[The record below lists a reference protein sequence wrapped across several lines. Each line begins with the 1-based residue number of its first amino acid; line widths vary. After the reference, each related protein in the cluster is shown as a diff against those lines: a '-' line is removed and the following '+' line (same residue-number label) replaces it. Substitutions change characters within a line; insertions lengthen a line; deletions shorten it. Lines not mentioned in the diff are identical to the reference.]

1 MVKVLEMT
9 TSVCPSGS
17 DLATLATPID
27 PLAPLWFSITTGW
40 PNAFWSRAP
49 ITLAMTSLE
58 PPAANGTT
66 RVICR
71 DGNR

>member
-1 MVKVLEMT
+1 M
-9 TSVCPSGS
+9 
-17 DLATLATPID
+17 D

-40 PNAFWSRAP
+40 PNVFWSRAP

-58 PPAANGTT
+58 PPAANATT

-71 DGNR
+71 DGNC